1 MRSVST
7 TFGDLLRTHR
17 VRSALT
23 QEELAAGSGVSVRAI
38 SDMERGRAKGPQ
50 QRTVA
55 ALARVLE
62 LEGAE
67 LRALH
72 DTAKA
77 GRMRHQPSAAPW
89 ALPPDVPD
97 LTGRDEELRRL
108 ERAAGGGRA
117 TEVVVVH
124 GPPGAGKT
132 TLVVHAAYRLAE
144 RFPDGCLFVDLRGMD
159 ARPVPSGEV
168 MHKVLRTLGIAEDR
182 IPSPDEERGA
192 LYRAELRSR
201 STALVLDNATDE
213 AQVRPLLATGSSSL
227 VLITSRQTLGGLE
240 AGTRLALDVLS
251 GEESVR
257 LLTAIVG
264 EDRISVERAA
274 AVRVAELCGH
284 LPLALRIAGNRLAS
298 RPRWTVGHLAEQLGD
313 EGRRLS
319 ALTSGDLRVRAAF
332 LMSYQQLAARA
343 ALVFR
348 RMSLLPGGDVTPSL
362 VAVAAG
368 VAEDVAEETL
378 EELVDASL
386 VEVSTTAGRYAC
398 HDLVRVFARERLTV
412 DEASTVVDEARR
424 RTIDWLLREARASAR
439 VFGPDGSA
447 GDRDKAAAWLHR
459 ETGHWVGA
467 LRLAHAAQRHR
478 TVLDVATAMH
488 WYSDQRGDG
497 VLWHE
502 VFRYGVDAARAL
514 GSKRDEAVQL
524 NFDCW
529 TLCVLLDRQD
539 EALAVHEQAWA
550 AAVDCGDLV
559 EQAWA
564 LYYRSAIER
573 RQGRLDEASAF
584 AVRAVEGFEAAGDE
598 LAVQFALSNLG
609 ILLHLFG
616 RYAESA
622 EVHRKCVAYH
632 RVRVEARPDGHDGE
646 ILAVNLLRLAANLIA
661 LRDWDAARGACDEA
675 LALARSTQARNT
687 ESDALFRL
695 GAVLHGQGDAAG
707 AVVRL
712 REAVAAVNPMR
723 TSTLVEML
731 SLLATVHDDLG
742 ETEEARAH
750 RLRALDI
757 CSRSETPATRALGA
771 ALRRALDGSAEVRSD
786 GHA

>member
-1 MRSVST
+1 MST

-50 QRTVA
+50 RRTVE
-55 ALARVLE
+55 ALARVLG
-62 LEGAE
+62 LDGAE
-67 LRALH
+67 LRELV

-77 GRMRHQPSAAPW
+77 GRMRHQAPAAPW

-97 LTGRDEELRRL
+97 LTGRAAELRRL
-108 ERAAGGGRA
+108 EQVAGGGRA

-144 RFPDGCLFVDLRGMD
+144 RFPDGCLFVNLRGMD
-159 ARPVPSGEV
+159 ARPVPPGEV
-168 MHKVLRTLGIAEDR
+168 MHKVLRTLGIPEER
-182 IPSPDEERGA
+182 IPAVEEERA
-192 LYRAELRSR
+192 SLYRAELRGR
-201 STALVLDNATDE
+201 STALVLDNAADE

-227 VLITSRQTLGGLE
+227 VLVTSRQTLGGLE
-240 AGTRLALDVLS
+240 VGARLALDVLS
-251 GEESVR
+251 GAESVW
-257 LLTAIVG
+257 LLGAIAG
-264 EDRISVERAA
+264 VERIYAEQA
-274 AVRVAELCGH
+274 DAERVAELCGR

-298 RPRWTVGHLAEQLGD
+298 RPRWTVAHLAEQLGD

-332 LMSYQQLAARA
+332 LMSYQHLNERA

-348 RMSLLPGGDVTPSL
+348 RMSLAPGGDVTPSL

-368 VAEDVAEETL
+368 IAEDAAEETL

-386 VEVSTTAGRYAC
+386 VEVSATAGRYVC
-398 HDLVRVFARERLTV
+398 HDLLRVFARERLAA
-412 DEASTVVDEARR
+412 DESPAVLDEARW
-424 RTIDWLLREARASAR
+424 RTIDWLLREARSSAR
-439 VFGPDGSA
+439 VFGPNGAD
-447 GDRDKAAAWLHR
+447 GDRDHAATWLQR
-459 ETGHWVGA
+459 ETGHWIGA
-467 LRLAHAAQRHR
+467 LRLAHAARRHR

-497 VLWHE
+497 LLWHE

-514 GSKRDEAVQL
+514 GSRRDEAVQL
-524 NFDCW
+524 NFVCW
-529 TLCVLLDRQD
+529 TLCVLLDQQD
-539 EALAVHEQAWA
+539 AALVVHEQAWA
-550 AAVDCGDLV
+550 AAVDCGDLA

-598 LAVQFALSNLG
+598 LSVQFALSNLG

-622 EVHRKCVAYH
+622 EVHRKCVAFH
-632 RVRVEARPDGHDGE
+632 RARVEDRPHDRE
-646 ILAVNLLRLAANLIA
+646 TLAVNLLRLAANLIA
-661 LRDWDAARGACDEA
+661 LRDWDSAREACEEA
-675 LALARSTQARNT
+675 LELARSTQARNS

-695 GAVLHGQGDAAG
+695 GAVLHGQGDGAG
-707 AVVRL
+707 AVARL
-712 REAVAAVNPMR
+712 REAVEVVNPMR
-723 TSTLVEML
+723 TTALVEML
-731 SLLATVHDDLG
+731 GLLATVHDGLG
-742 ETEEARAH
+742 ETDQARSY

-757 CSRSETPATRALGA
+757 CTRSGTAATRAMSED
-771 ALRRALDGSAEVRSD
+771 LRRALDAPAEVRTD

>member
-1 MRSVST
+1 VST

-17 VRSALT
+17 VRAALT

-50 QRTVA
+50 RRTVE
-55 ALARVLE
+55 ALARVLRLDGPE
-62 LEGAE
+62 A
-67 LRALH
+67 RALL

-77 GRMRHQPSAAPW
+77 GRMRHQPTAAPW

-108 ERAAGGGRA
+108 EQAASGGRA
-117 TEVVVVH
+117 TEVVLVH

-144 RFPDGCLFVDLRGMD
+144 NFPDGCLFVNLRGMD
-159 ARPVPSGEV
+159 ARPVPPGEV
-168 MHKVLRTLGIAEDR
+168 MHRVLRTLGVAEDR
-182 IPSPDEERGA
+182 IPALDDERAE
-192 LYRAELRSR
+192 LYRAELRHR
-201 STALVLDNATDE
+201 STALVLDNAADE

-227 VLITSRQTLGGLE
+227 VLVTSRQTLGGLE

-251 GEESVR
+251 GGESVR
-257 LLTAIVG
+257 LLGAIVG
-264 EDRISVERAA
+264 VERISAEQAA
-274 AVRVAELCGH
+274 AERVAALCGH

-298 RPRWTVGHLAEQLGD
+298 RPRWTVGHLAELLRD

-332 LMSYQQLAARA
+332 LMSYQHLGERA

-348 RMSLLPGGDVTPSL
+348 RMSLVPGGDVTPDL

-368 VAEDVAEETL
+368 VSPDVAEETL
-378 EELVDASL
+378 EDLVDASL
-386 VEVSTTAGRYAC
+386 VEVSATAGRYLC
-398 HDLVRVFARERLTV
+398 HDLLRVFARERLAE
-412 DEASTVVDEARR
+412 DEPSAVVDEARWR
-424 RTIDWLLREARASAR
+424 MIDWLLREARTSAR
-439 VFGPDGSA
+439 MFGPDGVL
-447 GDRDKAAAWLHR
+447 GDREKAATWLR
-459 ETGHWVGA
+459 QETGHWLGA

-502 VFRYGVDAARAL
+502 VFRYGVEAARAL
-514 GSKRDEAVQL
+514 GSMRDEAVQL
-524 NFDCW
+524 NFVCW
-529 TLCVLLDRQD
+529 TLCVLLDQQGA
-539 EALAVHEQAWA
+539 ALVAHEQAWA
-550 AAVDCGDLV
+550 VAVDCGDLA

-573 RQGRLDEASAF
+573 RRGRLDEASGF
-584 AVRAVEGFEAAGDE
+584 AVRAVEVFEAAGNG
-598 LAVQFALSNLG
+598 LGVQFALSNLG
-609 ILLHLFG
+609 LVLHLHG

-622 EVHRKCVAYH
+622 DVHRKCIDYH
-632 RVRVEARPDGHDGE
+632 RSRVAARPDGHDGE
-646 ILAVNLLRLAANLIA
+646 TLAINLLRLAANLIA
-661 LRDWDAARGACDEA
+661 LRDWDVAREASEEA
-675 LALARSTQARNT
+675 LALARATQARNT
-687 ESDALFRL
+687 EADALFRL
-695 GAVLHGQGDAAG
+695 GAVLHGQGDSAG

-712 REAVAAVNPMR
+712 REAVAAVNRMR
-723 TSTLVEML
+723 TTALVEML

-742 ETEEARAH
+742 ETEAASAY
-750 RLRALDI
+750 RLEGLEI
-757 CSRSETPATRALGA
+757 CERSETPATRALGEK
-771 ALRRALDGSAEVRSD
+771 LRQALDVRGD

>member
-1 MRSVST
+1 MST
-7 TFGDLLRTHR
+7 TFGDLLRNHR

-50 QRTVA
+50 RRTVE
-55 ALARVLE
+55 ALARVLR
-62 LEGAE
+62 LDGAE
-67 LRALH
+67 LRELV

-77 GRMRHQPSAAPW
+77 GRMRHQAPAAPW

-97 LTGRDEELRRL
+97 LTGRAEELRRL
-108 ERAAGGGRA
+108 EQAANGGRA

-144 RFPDGCLFVDLRGMD
+144 RFPDGCLFVNLRGMD
-159 ARPVPSGEV
+159 ARPVPPGEV
-168 MHKVLRTLGIAEDR
+168 MHKVLRTLGVPEER
-182 IPSPDEERGA
+182 IPAVEEERA
-192 LYRAELRSR
+192 SLYRAELRGR
-201 STALVLDNATDE
+201 STALVLDNAADE

-227 VLITSRQTLGGLE
+227 VLVTSRQTLGGLE
-240 AGTRLALDVLS
+240 AGARLALDVLS
-251 GEESVR
+251 GAESLW
-257 LLTAIVG
+257 LLGAIAGV
-264 EDRISVERAA
+264 DRIFAEQADA
-274 AVRVAELCGH
+274 ERVAELCGH

-332 LMSYQQLAARA
+332 LMSYQHLNERA

-348 RMSLLPGGDVTPSL
+348 RMSLVPGGDVTPAL

-368 VAEDVAEETL
+368 IAEDEAEETL

-386 VEVSTTAGRYAC
+386 VEVSATAGRYVC
-398 HDLVRVFARERLTV
+398 HDLLRVFARERLV
-412 DEASTVVDEARR
+412 ADESSTVVDEARW
-424 RTIDWLLREARASAR
+424 RTIDWLLREARTSAR
-439 VFGPDGSA
+439 MFGPNGST
-447 GDRDKAAAWLHR
+447 GDRDRAATWLER
-459 ETGHWVGA
+459 ETGHWIGA
-467 LRLAHAAQRHR
+467 LRSAHAARRHR

-497 VLWHE
+497 LLWHE

-514 GSKRDEAVQL
+514 GSRRDEAVQL
-524 NFDCW
+524 NFVCW
-529 TLCVLLDRQD
+529 TLCVLLDQQD
-539 EALAVHEQAWA
+539 AALVVHEQAWA
-550 AAVDCGDLV
+550 AAVECGDLM

-584 AVRAVEGFEAAGDE
+584 AVRAVEGFEAAGNE

-609 ILLHLFG
+609 ILLHQFG
-616 RYAESA
+616 RYEESA
-622 EVHRKCVAYH
+622 EVHLKCVSFH
-632 RVRVEARPDGHDGE
+632 RGRIADGSNSHE
-646 ILAVNLLRLAANLIA
+646 RETLAVNLLRLAANLIA
-661 LRDWDAARGACDEA
+661 LRHWDEA
-675 LALARSTQARNT
+675 REACEEALELARSTQARNS
-687 ESDALFRL
+687 EADALFRL
-695 GAVLHGQGDAAG
+695 GAVLHGQGDGAG
-707 AVVRL
+707 AVARL
-712 REAVAAVNPMR
+712 REAVEVVNPMR
-723 TSTLVEML
+723 TTSLVEML
-731 SLLATVHDDLG
+731 GLLATVHDDLG
-742 ETEEARAH
+742 ETDQARSY

-757 CSRSETPATRALGA
+757 CSRSETAATRAMSEELRE
-771 ALRRALDGSAEVRSD
+771 ALEAPAEVRRD

>member
-1 MRSVST
+1 MST

-50 QRTVA
+50 RRTVE
-55 ALARVLE
+55 ALARVLRLDGE
-62 LEGAE
+62 E
-67 LRALH
+67 LRELV

-77 GRMRHQPSAAPW
+77 GRMRHQAPAAPW

-97 LTGRDEELRRL
+97 LTGRVEELRRL
-108 ERAAGGGRA
+108 ERVAAGGRA

-132 TLVVHAAYRLAE
+132 TLVVHAAYRLAD
-144 RFPDGCLFVDLRGMD
+144 RFPDGCLFVNLRGMD
-159 ARPVPSGEV
+159 ARPVPPGEV
-168 MHKVLRTLGIAEDR
+168 MHKVLRTLGVAEDR
-182 IPSPDEERGA
+182 IPAVDEERA
-192 LYRAELRSR
+192 SLYRAELRGR
-201 STALVLDNATDE
+201 STALVLDNAADE

-227 VLITSRQTLGGLE
+227 VLVTSRQTLGGLE
-240 AGTRLALDVLS
+240 VGTRLALDVLS
-251 GEESVR
+251 SAESVR
-257 LLTAIVG
+257 LLGAITGLERV
-264 EDRISVERAA
+264 SAERAA
-274 AVRVAELCGH
+274 AERVADLCGH

-332 LMSYQQLAARA
+332 LMSYQHLNARA

-348 RMSLLPGGDVTPSL
+348 RMSLVPGGDVTPAL

-368 VAEDVAEETL
+368 VEEDAAEETL

-386 VEVSTTAGRYAC
+386 VEVSATAGRYVC
-398 HDLVRVFARERLTV
+398 HDLLRVFARERLGADET
-412 DEASTVVDEARR
+412 DEAVDEARW

-439 VFGPDGSA
+439 VFGPNGAA
-447 GDRDKAAAWLHR
+447 GDREKAAAWLHR
-459 ETGHWVGA
+459 ETGHWIGA
-467 LRLAHAAQRHR
+467 LRLAHAARRHR

-514 GSKRDEAVQL
+514 GSRRDEAVQL
-524 NFDCW
+524 NFLCW
-529 TLCVLLDRQD
+529 TLCVLLDQQNA
-539 EALAVHEQAWA
+539 ALVVHEQAWA
-550 AAVDCGDLV
+550 AAVDCGDPL

-573 RQGRLDEASAF
+573 RLGRLDEARAF

-598 LAVQFALSNLG
+598 LSVQFALSNLG

-622 EVHRKCVAYH
+622 EVHRKCVAFH
-632 RVRVEARPDGHDGE
+632 RARVEEKPDGHDRE
-646 ILAVNLLRLAANLIA
+646 TLAVNLLRLAANLIA
-661 LRDWDAARGACDEA
+661 LRDWDGARAASEEA
-675 LALARSTQARNT
+675 LVLARSSQARNT

-695 GAVLHGQGDAAG
+695 GAVLHGQGDAAD

-723 TSTLVEML
+723 TTALVEML
-731 SLLATVHDDLG
+731 GLLATAHDDLG
-742 ETEEARAH
+742 EHDLARSC
-750 RLRALDI
+750 RSRALDI
-757 CSRSETPATRALGA
+757 CSRSETATTRAFA
-771 ALRRALDGSAEVRSD
+771 DELRRALDAPPEVRRD

>member
-1 MRSVST
+1 VST
-7 TFGDLLRTHR
+7 TFGDLLRSHR

-50 QRTVA
+50 RRTVE
-55 ALARVLE
+55 ALAHVLR
-62 LEGAE
+62 LDGAE
-67 LRALH
+67 LRALL

-77 GRMRHQPSAAPW
+77 GRMRHQPATAAPW

-97 LTGRDEELRRL
+97 LTGREQELRLL
-108 ERAAGGGRA
+108 EASAKAGRG

-132 TLVVHAAYRLAE
+132 TLVVHVAYLLAE
-144 RFPDGCLFVDLRGMD
+144 RFPDGCLFVNLRGMD
-159 ARPVPSGEV
+159 ARPVPPGEV
-168 MHKVLRTLGIAEDR
+168 MHKVLRTLGVAEER
-182 IPSPDEERGA
+182 IPARAEERAA
-192 LYRAELRSR
+192 LYRAELRGR
-201 STALVLDNATDE
+201 STALVLDNAADE

-227 VLITSRQTLGGLE
+227 VLVTSRQTLGGLD

-251 GEESVR
+251 LGESVR
-257 LLTAIVG
+257 LLGAIVG
-264 EDRISVERAA
+264 ERRVFAEHAA
-274 AVRVAELCGH
+274 AERVAELCGR

-332 LMSYQQLAARA
+332 LMSYQHLNPRA

-348 RMSLLPGGDVTPSL
+348 RMSLAPGADVTPEL
-362 VAVAAG
+362 VGVAAG
-368 VAEDVAEETL
+368 VTADVAEETL

-386 VEVSTTAGRYAC
+386 VEVSAAVGRYVC
-398 HDLVRVFARERLTV
+398 HDLLRVFARERLV
-412 DEASTVVDEARR
+412 EDESSSVVDEARW
-424 RTIDWLLREARASAR
+424 RTVDWLLREARAAAR
-439 VFGPDGSA
+439 VFGPDGSSDNRDRAA
-447 GDRDKAAAWLHR
+447 GWLHR
-459 ETGHWVGA
+459 ETSHWIGA
-467 LRLAHAAQRHR
+467 LRIAHAARRHR

-497 VLWHE
+497 SLWHE
-502 VFRYGVDAARAL
+502 VFRFGVDAARAL
-514 GSKRDEAVQL
+514 GSRRDEAVQL
-524 NFDCW
+524 NFVCW
-529 TLCVLLDRQD
+529 TLCVLLDRQ
-539 EALAVHEQAWA
+539 EAALVVHEQAWA
-550 AAVDCGDLV
+550 AAVDCGDLM

-584 AVRAVEGFEAAGDE
+584 ALRAVDGFEAAGNE

-609 ILLHLFG
+609 LVLHLFG

-622 EVHRKCVAYH
+622 EVHRKCVAFH
-632 RVRVEARPDGHDGE
+632 RSRIEGSANSHERE
-646 ILAVNLLRLAANLIA
+646 TLAVNLLRLAANLIS
-661 LRDWDAARGACDEA
+661 LRDWDAAREASEEA
-675 LALARSTQARNT
+675 LELARVTQARNT

-695 GAVLHGQGDAAG
+695 GAALHGQGDTAG
-707 AVVRL
+707 AIVRL
-712 REAVAAVNPMR
+712 REAVAAVNRMR
-723 TSTLVEML
+723 TTALVEML
-731 SLLATVHDDLG
+731 SLYATVLDDVG
-742 ETEEARAH
+742 EADEARVH

-757 CSRSETPATRALGA
+757 CERSETAATRALADGLRA
-771 ALRRALDGSAEVRSD
+771 ALDAPAEARSD